1 MLFISYDFFEWF
13 KQLKN
18 NKDQIQSEWL
28 KKADLLTETLPFM
41 KRYANKVIVV
51 KFGGNAMGKKEYIT
65 SFANDIVLLQQV
77 GMLPVVVHGG
87 GPQIGEMLSKLKIK
101 TEFINGLRVTD
112 SATIDVVEMVL
123 SGVTNKSIVTA
134 ISNSGAKSVG
144 ISGKDGN
151 LITAKRLTKIDEN
164 SDSNLEKV
172 IDLGYVGEP
181 EKIDPQVIKA
191 LINEKMIPVIA
202 PVGMGNDG
210 LTYNIN
216 ADTAAGAIS
225 AAMKASRM
233 IMLTDVTGVLDKNG
247 NLIPE
252 LTIDE
257 ALELIAKKVVVG
269 GMIPKVKTC
278 IDAVQG
284 GAEASVIM
292 DGRMP
297 HSLLLELFTEHG
309 VGTIIRKNPNQT

>member
-1 MLFISYDFFEWF
+1 LN
-13 KQLKN
+13 KN
-18 NKDQIQSEWL
+18 KEQIQSEWL

-51 KFGGNAMGKKEYIT
+51 KFGGNAMGKKEYVS
-65 SFANDIVLLQQV
+65 SFAEDIVLLQQV
-77 GMLPVVVHGG
+77 GMLPIVVHGG

-101 TEFINGLRVTD
+101 TEFIDGLRVTD
-112 SATIDVVEMVL
+112 SETIDVVEMVL

-134 ISNSGAKSVG
+134 ISNAGAKAVG

-151 LITAKRLTKIDEN
+151 LITAKRLMKIDEN
-164 SDSNLEKV
+164 SDSNVERA
-172 IDLGYVGEP
+172 IDLGFVGVP
-181 EKIDPQVIKA
+181 KKIDTQVIKA

-202 PVGMGNDG
+202 PVGMGEDG

-216 ADTAAGAIS
+216 ADTATGAIS
-225 AAMKASRM
+225 ASMKASRM
-233 IMLTDVTGVLDKNG
+233 IMLTDVSGVLDEKG
-247 NLIPE
+247 KLIPE
-252 LTIDE
+252 LTINE
-257 ALELIAKKVVVG
+257 ALDLIKNKVVVG
-269 GMIPKVKTC
+269 GMIPKLRTC
-278 IDAVQG
+278 IDAVEG

-309 VGTIIRKNPNQT
+309 VGTIIRKNDN

>member
-1 MLFISYDFFEWF
+1 MN
-13 KQLKN
+13 KN
-18 NKDQIQSEWL
+18 KEQIQSEWL

-51 KFGGNAMGKKEYIT
+51 KFGGNAMGKKEYVS
-65 SFANDIVLLQQV
+65 SFAEDIVLLQQV
-77 GMLPVVVHGG
+77 GMLPIVVHGG

-101 TEFINGLRVTD
+101 TEFIDGLRVTD

-134 ISNSGAKSVG
+134 ISNAGAKAVG

-151 LITAKRLTKIDEN
+151 LITAKRLMKMDKN
-164 SDSNLEKV
+164 SDSNVERV
-172 IDLGYVGEP
+172 IDLGFVGVP

-202 PVGMGNDG
+202 PVGMGEDG

-225 AAMKASRM
+225 ASMKASRM
-233 IMLTDVTGVLDKNG
+233 IMLTDVSGVLDKNKK
-247 NLIPE
+247 LIPE
-252 LTIDE
+252 LTINE
-257 ALELIAKKVVVG
+257 ALALIKDKVVVG
-269 GMIPKVKTC
+269 GMIPKLRTC
-278 IDAVQG
+278 IDAVEG

-292 DGRMP
+292 DGTIP

-309 VGTIIRKNPNQT
+309 VGTIIRKNQS

>member
-1 MLFISYDFFEWF
+1 
-13 KQLKN
+13 
-18 NKDQIQSEWL
+18 
-28 KKADLLTETLPFM
+28 M

-202 PVGMGNDG
+202 PVGMGSDG

-247 NLIPE
+247 DLIPD
-252 LTIDE
+252 LTIDQ
-257 ALELIAKKVVVG
+257 ALELIEKKVVVG

-309 VGTIIRKNPNQT
+309 VGTIIRKNPN

>member
-1 MLFISYDFFEWF
+1 M
-13 KQLKN
+13 KN

-134 ISNSGAKSVG
+134 ISKSGAKSVG

-151 LITAKRLTKIDEN
+151 LITAKRLTKIDKN

-247 NLIPE
+247 NLIPD
-252 LTIDE
+252 LTIDQ
-257 ALELIAKKVVVG
+257 ALELIEKKVVVG

-309 VGTIIRKNPNQT
+309 VGTIIRKNPN

>member
-1 MLFISYDFFEWF
+1 MI
-13 KQLKN
+13 KN
-18 NKDQIQSEWL
+18 KEQIQAEWL

-51 KFGGNAMGKKEYIT
+51 KFGGNAMGKKEYVS
-65 SFANDIVLLQQV
+65 SFAEDIVLLQQV
-77 GMLPVVVHGG
+77 GMLPIVVHGG

-101 TEFINGLRVTD
+101 TEFIDGLRVTD
-112 SATIDVVEMVL
+112 SETIDVVEMVL

-134 ISNSGAKSVG
+134 ISNAGAKAVG

-151 LITAKRLTKIDEN
+151 LITAKRLMKIDEN
-164 SDSNLEKV
+164 SDSNVERA
-172 IDLGYVGEP
+172 IDLGFVGVP
-181 EKIDPQVIKA
+181 KKIDTQVIKA

-202 PVGMGNDG
+202 PVGMGEDG

-216 ADTAAGAIS
+216 ADTATGAIS

-247 NLIPE
+247 ALIPE

-257 ALELIAKKVVVG
+257 ALELIEKKVVIG
-269 GMIPKVKTC
+269 GMIPKIKTC

-309 VGTIIRKNPNQT
+309 VGTIIRKNQN

>member
-41 KRYANKVIVV
+41 KRYANKVIVL

-278 IDAVQG
+278 IDAVEG

-309 VGTIIRKNPNQT
+309 VGTIIRKNPN

>member
-1 MLFISYDFFEWF
+1 MN
-13 KQLKN
+13 KN
-18 NKDQIQSEWL
+18 KEQIQSEWL

-51 KFGGNAMGKKEYIT
+51 KFGGNAMGKKEYVS
-65 SFANDIVLLQQV
+65 SFAEDIVLLQQV
-77 GMLPVVVHGG
+77 GMLPIVVHGG

-101 TEFINGLRVTD
+101 TEFIDGLRVTD
-112 SATIDVVEMVL
+112 SETIDVVEMVL

-134 ISNSGAKSVG
+134 ISNAGAKAVG

-151 LITAKRLTKIDEN
+151 LITAKRLMKIDEN
-164 SDSNLEKV
+164 SDSNVERA
-172 IDLGYVGEP
+172 IDLGFVGVP
-181 EKIDPQVIKA
+181 KKIDTQVIKA

-202 PVGMGNDG
+202 PVGMGEDG

-216 ADTAAGAIS
+216 ADTATGAIS

-233 IMLTDVTGVLDKNG
+233 IMLTDVSGVIDEKG
-247 NLIPE
+247 KLIPE
-252 LTIDE
+252 LTINE
-257 ALELIAKKVVVG
+257 ALDLIKNKVVVG
-269 GMIPKVKTC
+269 GMIPKLRTC
-278 IDAVQG
+278 IDAVEG

-309 VGTIIRKNPNQT
+309 VGTIIRKNDN

>member
-1 MLFISYDFFEWF
+1 MN
-13 KQLKN
+13 KN
-18 NKDQIQSEWL
+18 KEQIQAEWL

-51 KFGGNAMGKKEYIT
+51 KFGGNAMGKKEYVS
-65 SFANDIVLLQQV
+65 SFAEDIVLLQQV
-77 GMLPVVVHGG
+77 GMLPIVVHGG

-101 TEFINGLRVTD
+101 TEFIDGLRVTD
-112 SATIDVVEMVL
+112 SETIDVVEMVL

-134 ISNSGAKSVG
+134 ISNGGAKAVG

-151 LITAKRLTKIDEN
+151 LITAKRLMKIDEN
-164 SDSNLEKV
+164 SDSNVERA
-172 IDLGYVGEP
+172 IDLGFVGVP
-181 EKIDPQVIKA
+181 KKIDTQVIKA

-202 PVGMGNDG
+202 PVGMGEDG

-216 ADTAAGAIS
+216 ADTATGAIS
-225 AAMKASRM
+225 AAIKASRM
-233 IMLTDVTGVLDKNG
+233 IMLTDVSGVIDEKG
-247 NLIPE
+247 KLIPE
-252 LTIDE
+252 LTINE
-257 ALELIAKKVVVG
+257 ALDLIKNKVVVG
-269 GMIPKVKTC
+269 GMIPKLRTC
-278 IDAVQG
+278 IDAVEG

-309 VGTIIRKNPNQT
+309 VGTIIRKNDN

>member
-1 MLFISYDFFEWF
+1 LN
-13 KQLKN
+13 KN
-18 NKDQIQSEWL
+18 NNIQSEWL

-41 KRYANKVIVV
+41 KRYANKVIVL
-51 KFGGNAMGKKEYIT
+51 KFGGNAMGKKEYVT
-65 SFANDIVLLQQV
+65 SFAKDIVLLQQV
-77 GMLPVVVHGG
+77 GMFPVVVHGG
-87 GPQIGEMLSKLKIK
+87 GPQIGEMLSKLEIK

-123 SGVTNKSIVTA
+123 SGVANKSIVTA
-134 ISNSGAKSVG
+134 ISNEGAKSVG

-151 LITAKRLTKIDEN
+151 LITAKRLMKLDEN
-164 SDSNLEKV
+164 SDSNVEKA

-181 EKIDPQVIKA
+181 EKIDPQVINA

-202 PVGMGNDG
+202 PVGMGSDG

-225 AAMKASRM
+225 ASMKASRM
-233 IMLTDVTGVLDKNG
+233 IMLTDVPGVLDENG
-247 NLIPE
+247 NLISE
-252 LTIDE
+252 LTINQ
-257 ALELIAKKVVVG
+257 ASELIKNKVVSG
-269 GMIPKVKTC
+269 GMIPKIQTC
-278 IDAVQG
+278 INAVLG

-309 VGTIIRKNPNQT
+309 VGTIIRKNPD

>member
-1 MLFISYDFFEWF
+1 M
-13 KQLKN
+13 KN
-18 NKDQIQSEWL
+18 NKYQIQSEWL

-123 SGVTNKSIVTA
+123 SGVTNQSIVTA

-247 NLIPE
+247 NLIPD
-252 LTIDE
+252 LTIDQ
-257 ALELIAKKVVVG
+257 ALELIEKKGVVG

-297 HSLLLELFTEHG
+297 HSLLLELFPEHG
-309 VGTIIRKNPNQT
+309 VGTIIRKNPN

>member
-1 MLFISYDFFEWF
+1 MN
-13 KQLKN
+13 KN
-18 NKDQIQSEWL
+18 KEQIQSEWL

-51 KFGGNAMGKKEYIT
+51 KFGGNAMGKKEYVS
-65 SFANDIVLLQQV
+65 SFAEDIVLLQQV
-77 GMLPVVVHGG
+77 GMLQIVVHGG
-87 GPQIGEMLSKLKIK
+87 GPQIGEMLSKLKIR
-101 TEFINGLRVTD
+101 TEFIDGLRVTD

-134 ISNSGAKSVG
+134 ISNAGAKAVG

-151 LITAKRLTKIDEN
+151 LITAKRLMKMDKN
-164 SDSNLEKV
+164 SDSNVERA
-172 IDLGYVGEP
+172 IDLGFVGVP

-202 PVGMGNDG
+202 PVGMGEDG

-225 AAMKASRM
+225 ASMKASRM
-233 IMLTDVTGVLDKNG
+233 IMLTDVSGVLDKNRK
-247 NLIPE
+247 LIPE
-252 LTIDE
+252 LTINE
-257 ALELIAKKVVVG
+257 ALALIKDKVVVG
-269 GMIPKVKTC
+269 GMIPKLRTC
-278 IDAVQG
+278 IDAVEG

-292 DGRMP
+292 DGTIP

-309 VGTIIRKNPNQT
+309 VGTIIRKNQS

>member
-1 MLFISYDFFEWF
+1 MN
-13 KQLKN
+13 N

-28 KKADLLTETLPFM
+28 KKADFLTETLPFM

-51 KFGGNAMGKKEYIT
+51 KFGGNVMGKKEYIT

-87 GPQIGEMLSKLKIK
+87 GPQIGEMLSKLQIK

-123 SGVTNKSIVTA
+123 CGVTNKSIVTA

-151 LITAKRLTKIDEN
+151 LITAKKLTKVDDN
-164 SDSNLEKV
+164 SDSNVEKA

-247 NLIPE
+247 ALIPE

-257 ALELIAKKVVVG
+257 ALELIEKKVVVG
-269 GMIPKVKTC
+269 GMIPKIKTC

-309 VGTIIRKNPNQT
+309 VGTIIRKNQN

>member
-1 MLFISYDFFEWF
+1 MN
-13 KQLKN
+13 KN
-18 NKDQIQSEWL
+18 KEQIQSEWL

-51 KFGGNAMGKKEYIT
+51 KFGGNAMGKKEYVS
-65 SFANDIVLLQQV
+65 SFAEDIVLLQQV
-77 GMLPVVVHGG
+77 GMLPIVVHGG
-87 GPQIGEMLSKLKIK
+87 GPQIGEMLSKLKIR
-101 TEFINGLRVTD
+101 TEFIDGLRVTD

-134 ISNSGAKSVG
+134 ISNAGAKAVG

-151 LITAKRLTKIDEN
+151 LITAKRLMKMDKN
-164 SDSNLEKV
+164 SESNVERA
-172 IDLGYVGEP
+172 IDLGFVGVP

-202 PVGMGNDG
+202 PVGMGEDG

-225 AAMKASRM
+225 ASMKASRM
-233 IMLTDVTGVLDKNG
+233 IMLTDVSGVLDKNRK
-247 NLIPE
+247 LISE
-252 LTIDE
+252 LTINE
-257 ALELIAKKVVVG
+257 ALALIKDKVVVG
-269 GMIPKVKTC
+269 GMIPKLRTC
-278 IDAVQG
+278 IDAVEG

-292 DGRMP
+292 DGTIP

-309 VGTIIRKNPNQT
+309 VGTIIRKNHS

>member
-1 MLFISYDFFEWF
+1 M
-13 KQLKN
+13 KN

-225 AAMKASRM
+225 ATMKASRM

-309 VGTIIRKNPNQT
+309 VGTIIRKNPN

>member
-1 MLFISYDFFEWF
+1 MN
-13 KQLKN
+13 N
-18 NKDQIQSEWL
+18 NKDQMQSEWL
-28 KKADLLTETLPFM
+28 KKAELLTETLPFM

-51 KFGGNAMGKKEYIT
+51 KFGGNAMGKKEYIS

-87 GPQIGEMLSKLKIK
+87 GPQIGEMLSKLQIK

-151 LITAKRLTKIDEN
+151 LITAKRLTKVDDN
-164 SDSNLEKV
+164 SDSNVEKA

-247 NLIPE
+247 DLIPE
-252 LTIDE
+252 LTIDQ
-257 ALELIAKKVVVG
+257 ALELIEKKVVVG

-278 IDAVQG
+278 IDAVEG

-309 VGTIIRKNPNQT
+309 VGTIIRKNSNQI

>member
-1 MLFISYDFFEWF
+1 MN
-13 KQLKN
+13 KN
-18 NKDQIQSEWL
+18 KEQIQSEWL

-51 KFGGNAMGKKEYIT
+51 KFGGNAMGKKEYVS
-65 SFANDIVLLQQV
+65 SFAEDIVLLQQV
-77 GMLPVVVHGG
+77 GMLPIVVHGG
-87 GPQIGEMLSKLKIK
+87 GPQIGEMLSKLEIK
-101 TEFINGLRVTD
+101 TEFIDGLRVTD
-112 SATIDVVEMVL
+112 SATIVVVEMVL

-134 ISNSGAKSVG
+134 ISNAGAKAVG

-151 LITAKRLTKIDEN
+151 LITAKRLMKMDKN
-164 SDSNLEKV
+164 SDSNVERA
-172 IDLGYVGEP
+172 IDLGFVGVP

-202 PVGMGNDG
+202 PVGMGEDG

-225 AAMKASRM
+225 ASMKASRM
-233 IMLTDVTGVLDKNG
+233 IMLTDVSGVLDKNKK
-247 NLIPE
+247 LIPE
-252 LTIDE
+252 LNINE
-257 ALELIAKKVVVG
+257 ALTLIKDKVVVG
-269 GMIPKVKTC
+269 GMIPKLRTC
-278 IDAVQG
+278 IDAVEG

-292 DGRMP
+292 DGTIP

-309 VGTIIRKNPNQT
+309 VGTIIRKNQS

>member
-1 MLFISYDFFEWF
+1 M
-13 KQLKN
+13 KN

-278 IDAVQG
+278 IDAVLG

-309 VGTIIRKNPNQT
+309 VGTIIRKNPN

>member
-1 MLFISYDFFEWF
+1 M
-13 KQLKN
+13 KN

-164 SDSNLEKV
+164 SASNLEKV

-309 VGTIIRKNPNQT
+309 VGTIIRKNPN